1 MAKELL
7 AAKRLEIPVCGTS
20 AQAIIE
26 ELECRKAK
34 DADWRNGR
42 SWSLVYYAGDEHD
55 GFLKSAY
62 ETYFSE
68 NGVSPSAFPSLSH
81 LEAEVVSMVLSLLVA
96 HEGEVGT
103 MTSGGTESILLAMK
117 SYRDYACARGMSGSE
132 LEVLVPQSAHP
143 AFLKAA
149 HYFGLRVVPVSLRED
164 FRADPND
171 AERKITERTVC
182 LVGSAPSYPQGV
194 VDPIPELAAIAQ
206 RHDIG
211 LHVDAC
217 LGSFVLPFMRR
228 LGHHVPEFDF
238 RVPGVTSISAD
249 LHKNGYAAKGASAI
263 LYRSAE
269 LRSYQFFVTA
279 DWPGGLYGSPTMSG
293 TRPGGAIAAAW
304 AAMMRLGMQGYTDLT
319 SRAVM
324 VANRLM
330 DGVSKIPGCSS
341 LGIRT

>member
-1 MAKELL
+1 
-7 AAKRLEIPVCGTS
+7 
-20 AQAIIE
+20 
-26 ELECRKAK
+26 
-34 DADWRNGR
+34 
-42 SWSLVYYAGDEHD
+42 
-55 GFLKSAY
+55 
-62 ETYFSE
+62 
-68 NGVSPSAFPSLSH
+68 
-81 LEAEVVSMVLSLLVA
+81 
-96 HEGEVGT
+96 
-103 MTSGGTESILLAMK
+103 
-117 SYRDYACARGMSGSE
+117 
-132 LEVLVPQSAHP
+132 
-143 AFLKAA
+143 
-149 HYFGLRVVPVSLRED
+149 
-164 FRADPND
+164 
-171 AERKITERTVC
+171 
-182 LVGSAPSYPQGV
+182 
-194 VDPIPELAAIAQ
+194 
-206 RHDIG
+206 
-211 LHVDAC
+211 
-217 LGSFVLPFMRR
+217 MRR

-293 TRPGGAIAAAW
+293 TRAGGAIAAAW